1 MSVVTSVLREIVTY
15 GEIPSVYLVPFLIRY
30 TFWAG
35 LFDYTCSD
43 EVTFEIMDEDGVCG
57 SGYSCPDGY
66 TCDAAGDFE
75 LNHGVT
81 SYEDI
86 WHALLQVQHI

>member
-1 MSVVTSVLREIVTY
+1 M
-15 GEIPSVYLVPFLIRY
+15 IRY

-35 LFDYTCSD
+35 VFDYTCIDAVTSD
-43 EVTFEIMDEDGVCG
+43 IMDESEVCG
-57 SGYSCPDGY
+57 SGYTCPDGY
-66 TCDAAGDFE
+66 TCDVVGDFE

-86 WHALLQVQHI
+86 WHALLQVQNILVPKHSGGGES